1 MDATATFLEEYKAAV
16 SGRAEKA
23 SIPLARAG
31 CDLVRE
37 LKRDGLRPE
46 QVLALV
52 KSHLANAG
60 GNRFETKSLN
70 DDVIAHC
77 IEEYYMPT
85 VPLHLRT

>member
-1 MDATATFLEEYKAAV
+1 MGAPKRLRFRSREQVAIW
-16 SGRAEKA
+16 SGSK
-23 SIPLARAG
+23 
-31 CDLVRE
+31 
-37 LKRDGLRPE
+37 KRDGLRPE

-85 VPLHLRT
+85 VPLHLPT